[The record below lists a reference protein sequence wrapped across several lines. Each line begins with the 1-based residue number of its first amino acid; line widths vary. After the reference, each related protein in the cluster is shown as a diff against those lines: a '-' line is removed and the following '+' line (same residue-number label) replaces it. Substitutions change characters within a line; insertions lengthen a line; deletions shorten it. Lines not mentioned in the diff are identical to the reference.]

1 MNCVSIGAVTVKKL
15 ALKRLTKSDLTIF
28 EWHFRNRN
36 AGNQKSINLNADVFV
51 NELYPAVPTVALTNG
66 NEMPV
71 SVGIFGPGVR
81 TELPLA
87 RKIIKGAAYKNWR
100 LNGEFIFNPA
110 GDPERFNLLLPGDIA
125 VMEFVGE
132 AQPTALRMFLL
143 ANDLPS
149 DAGVLS
155 RLNAILGD
163 RSMAALSKRA
173 LSDAIDSANL
183 ASDHPLN
190 ELLLDTS
197 LEDAAL
203 GGYRG
208 IRDLL
213 KRSSGSK
220 LTRHELVRARE
231 DADRTADL
239 GAELVLSYLRTQI
252 LAGIVTD
259 ADWASKQNAI
269 LPYDFVI
276 ALPTSQRLRIK
287 VISTRGTFRLPLHL
301 SLSEFREAAD
311 SQEPYCIYRI
321 YGLDENGAY
330 LRIDRDFRP
339 FATEVLD
346 RLDRLPDSVNPD
358 TLSVDPEELPFDP
371 ETRVEFSAAEEAT

>member
-36 AGNQKSINLNADVFV
+36 ASNQKSINLNADVFV
-51 NELYPAVPTVALTNG
+51 NELYPAVPTAALTNG

-71 SVGIFGPGVR
+71 SVSIFGPGVK
-81 TELPLA
+81 TELALA

-110 GDPERFNLLLPGDIA
+110 GDPERFNLLLPGDLA

-155 RLNAILGD
+155 RLNEILGD

-173 LSDAIDSANL
+173 LSDAIDSASL

-203 GGYRG
+203 GG
-208 IRDLL
+208 
-213 KRSSGSK
+213 STS
-220 LTRHELVRARE
+220 
-231 DADRTADL
+231 ADP
-239 GAELVLSYLRTQI
+239 I
-252 LAGIVTD
+252 
-259 ADWASKQNAI
+259 
-269 LPYDFVI
+269 
-276 ALPTSQRLRIK
+276 
-287 VISTRGTFRLPLHL
+287 
-301 SLSEFREAAD
+301 
-311 SQEPYCIYRI
+311 
-321 YGLDENGAY
+321 
-330 LRIDRDFRP
+330 
-339 FATEVLD
+339 
-346 RLDRLPDSVNPD
+346 
-358 TLSVDPEELPFDP
+358 
-371 ETRVEFSAAEEAT
+371 